1 MDDLTAAAI
10 REIADAAY
18 VFGYA
23 TVDLQRILQQ
33 FALDPASAEFKAPPN
48 EFSHARAL
56 ADPTDRTIVAMN
68 VDTPYSYAWLD
79 LRDEPIVLTVP
90 PFEADRY
97 VSAQLIDLY
106 TCIVGYVSPRTNGHG
121 GGTFLVA
128 GPQWEG
134 PVPDGITKVFAA
146 PTDFVLVLVRTQL
159 FDEADLPAV
168 IRIQDGFAVTPL
180 SAFAGLPTPTRSAL
194 PDTIPPVDVRA
205 APDLRFFD
213 VLAWMLDLM
222 PVLPDDL
229 DLREQ
234 MRRIGVGAG
243 SSTTSSIDA
252 GRRAAIL
259 DGMGAGAA
267 RMQQR
272 ARTIRSSAEI
282 FGSRDFFA
290 GDHLS
295 RACGAMLG
303 ILGNSAEEY
312 LGVGYQSDADGRP
325 FDGSNDYDVTFAPDG
340 LPPVGAFWSITL
352 YDADRLLHPNP
363 LRRYVLGSRQL
374 PDLTR
379 DADGGVTITISAT
392 APDAPRIANWL
403 PCPAGPF
410 NLAFRTYLPGPEIR
424 SGAWTA
430 PPVRRRA

>member
-1 MDDLTAAAI
+1 
-10 REIADAAY
+10 
-18 VFGYA
+18 
-23 TVDLQRILQQ
+23 
-33 FALDPASAEFKAPPN
+33 
-48 EFSHARAL
+48 
-56 ADPTDRTIVAMN
+56 
-68 VDTPYSYAWLD
+68 
-79 LRDEPIVLTVP
+79 
-90 PFEADRY
+90 
-97 VSAQLIDLY
+97 
-106 TCIVGYVSPRTNGHG
+106 
-121 GGTFLVA
+121 
-128 GPQWEG
+128 
-134 PVPDGITKVFAA
+134 
-146 PTDFVLVLVRTQL
+146 
-159 FDEADLPAV
+159 
-168 IRIQDGFAVTPL
+168 
-180 SAFAGLPTPTRSAL
+180 
-194 PDTIPPVDVRA
+194 VRA

-222 PVLPDDL
+222 PPLPEDL

-234 MRRIGVGAG
+234 MRSIGISAG
-243 SSTTSSIDA
+243 PSMTSSIDV
-252 GRRAAIL
+252 GSRAAIL
-259 DGMGAGAA
+259 DGMAAGAA

-312 LGVGYQSDADGRP
+312 LGVGYQSDADGNP
-325 FDGSNDYDVTFAPDG
+325 FDGSNDYDVTFAPGG

-352 YDADRLLHPNP
+352 YDADRLLHPNS

-374 PDLTR
+374 PGLAR

-392 APDAPRIANWL
+392 APDASRIANWL
-403 PCPAGPF
+403 PCPTGPF

-424 SGAWTA
+424 SGSWTA

>member
-1 MDDLTAAAI
+1 
-10 REIADAAY
+10 
-18 VFGYA
+18 
-23 TVDLQRILQQ
+23 
-33 FALDPASAEFKAPPN
+33 
-48 EFSHARAL
+48 
-56 ADPTDRTIVAMN
+56 
-68 VDTPYSYAWLD
+68 
-79 LRDEPIVLTVP
+79 
-90 PFEADRY
+90 
-97 VSAQLIDLY
+97 
-106 TCIVGYVSPRTNGHG
+106 
-121 GGTFLVA
+121 
-128 GPQWEG
+128 
-134 PVPDGITKVFAA
+134 
-146 PTDFVLVLVRTQL
+146 
-159 FDEADLPAV
+159 
-168 IRIQDGFAVTPL
+168 
-180 SAFAGLPTPTRSAL
+180 
-194 PDTIPPVDVRA
+194 VRA

-213 VLAWMLDLM
+213 VLAWTLDLM
-222 PVLPDDL
+222 PVLPEDL

-234 MRRIGVGAG
+234 MRCIGVGPG
-243 SSTTSSIDA
+243 SSSTSSIDA

-259 DGMGAGAA
+259 DGMAAGAA

-424 SGAWTA
+424 SGTWTA

>member
-1 MDDLTAAAI
+1 MDELTAAAI
-10 REIADAAY
+10 REAADAAY
-18 VFGYA
+18 VYGYA
-23 TVDLQRILQQ
+23 TVDLHRILHN
-33 FALDPASAEFKAPPN
+33 FALDPASPEFKAVPN
-48 EFSHARAL
+48 EFSHSRAL

-79 LRDEPIVLTVP
+79 LRDEPVVLTVP

-106 TCIVGYVSPRTNGHG
+106 TYIVGYVSPRTNGHG
-121 GGTFLVA
+121 GGRFLVA
-128 GPQWEG
+128 GPQWQG
-134 PVPDGITKVFAA
+134 SVPDGLTEVFVA

-159 FDEADLPAV
+159 FDDADLPTV
-168 IRIQDGFAVTPL
+168 IGIQNGFAVTPL
-180 SAFAGLPTPTRSAL
+180 SALTGRPSPTRSAL
-194 PDTIPPVDVRA
+194 PRPIPPVDVRA

-222 PVLPDDL
+222 PPLPEDL

-234 MRRIGVGAG
+234 MRSIGISAG
-243 SSTTSSIDA
+243 PSMTSSIDV
-252 GRRAAIL
+252 GSRAAIL
-259 DGMGAGAA
+259 DGMAAGAA

-312 LGVGYQSDADGRP
+312 LGVGYQSDADGNP
-325 FDGSNDYDVTFAPDG
+325 FDGSNDYNVTFAPGG

-352 YDADRLLHPNP
+352 YDADRLLHPNS

-374 PDLTR
+374 PGLAR

-392 APDAPRIANWL
+392 APDASRIANWL
-403 PCPAGPF
+403 PCPTGPF

-424 SGAWTA
+424 SGSWTA